1 VQTEKCNLIAEKA
14 IEIIEEVLSLS
25 LNPEQR
31 DLVNK
36 LEKNQDLFHESIYR
50 IEGKGNELI
59 VALESIYYLF
69 FYDFETKTE
78 RNSIDE
84 TLLVKLQDS
93 LSTIADS
100 VETQKSEVV
109 CHFMK
114 YLESLSH

>member
-1 VQTEKCNLIAEKA
+1 MQTEKCNLIAEKA
-14 IEIIEEVLSLS
+14 IEMIEEVLSVS

-50 IEGKGNELI
+50 IEGKRKELI

-69 FYDFETKTE
+69 FYDFENKTE

-84 TLLVKLQDS
+84 TLMVKLQQS
-93 LSTIADS
+93 LSTIVDS
-100 VETQKSEVV
+100 VETQKSEVDF
-109 CHFMK
+109 HLLKF
-114 YLESLSH
+114 LENK